1 MKCNVFNVFEKKTH
15 IDMLQDH
22 HNQLQR
28 QGCYDI
34 SSAFKVC
41 ISVDFWHYSCTAE
54 RADFHP
60 IKQHKSD
67 DLSD

>member
-1 MKCNVFNVFEKKTH
+1 MKCNVFNVSGEKKH

-34 SSAFKVC
+34 KLSFHGVY
-41 ISVDFWHYSCTAE
+41 ISGFLALLLYG
-54 RADFHP
+54 
-60 IKQHKSD
+60 
-67 DLSD
+67 

>member
-1 MKCNVFNVFEKKTH
+1 MKCNVFNVSGEKNH

-34 SSAFKVC
+34 KLSFHGVY
-41 ISVDFWHYSCTAE
+41 ISGFLALLLYG
-54 RADFHP
+54 
-60 IKQHKSD
+60 
-67 DLSD
+67 